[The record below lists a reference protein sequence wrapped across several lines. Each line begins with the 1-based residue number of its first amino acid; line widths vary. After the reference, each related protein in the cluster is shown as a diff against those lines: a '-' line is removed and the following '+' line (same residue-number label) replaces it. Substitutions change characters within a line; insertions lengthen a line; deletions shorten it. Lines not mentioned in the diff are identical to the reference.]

1 MSYERSRDGSHSVA
15 KSLPQV
21 CGDHAESSLML
32 KVLFPSQTASGSDT
46 ALSPSSHDM
55 NAQPM
60 HQHHPAKAR
69 AASLPWR
76 IPGTLLLAFNM
87 LAVSQ
92 PVAAGE
98 QADRAVAAVRQ
109 LVARGEVKPDA
120 VLRLR
125 AKQGNLVS
133 LLGRDFALQREW
145 ERQTGITIDASVMP
159 QLDSMEFIRNG
170 VDIDLT
176 VARTHEYADLSGSGL
191 IVDLKPWLDRFGIE
205 LAGDAGNGYL
215 QVAAQSRHGD
225 KVVAI
230 PADLDIA
237 LLFLR
242 RDMLEDPQH
251 KARFR
256 QQHGREL
263 AAPRTWAEYEQ
274 LVAFFDRPQDGFHGA
289 GEPRE
294 RLTAWMYWMPRYLST
309 AAPQR
314 LLFDDQMRPLIDS
327 PAGIEATRSYAA
339 VVRHSPPQVL
349 EDGRDFSYTLPLFV
363 RGKSFSTILTAATA
377 KIANRD
383 DSGVKG
389 KVIAVPMPGHMVNGR
404 LVRRTSFI
412 YGNNLVVPSNAPNK
426 ALAVLYALWL
436 TDPDHSLRS
445 VTANGIADPY
455 RQHHLRDEFVR
466 AMYTPQVIDLLAAEV
481 PRAVPGGTGLPGDAE
496 YLKALNQNLWL
507 AAAGRVTPA
516 EAMQRTSREW
526 EAITNRLGRTQQ
538 IAHWRAARKLY
549 PSAEPQP

>member
-1 MSYERSRDGSHSVA
+1 MSAVLLVGA
-15 KSLPQV
+15 AAAAALTAPLP
-21 CGDHAESSLML
+21 A
-32 KVLFPSQTASGSDT
+32 
-46 ALSPSSHDM
+46 
-55 NAQPM
+55 
-60 HQHHPAKAR
+60 
-69 AASLPWR
+69 
-76 IPGTLLLAFNM
+76 
-87 LAVSQ
+87 
-92 PVAAGE
+92 AAGE

-109 LVARGEVKPDA
+109 MVARGEIKPDT

-145 ERQTGITIDASVMP
+145 ERQTGIAIDASLMP

-170 VDIDLT
+170 TDIDLT
-176 VARTHEYADLSGSGL
+176 VARTHEFADLGESGL
-191 IVDLKPWLDRFGIE
+191 ITDLKPWLDRFGFK
-205 LAGDAGNGYL
+205 LADDATSGYL
-215 QVAAQSRHGD
+215 QLAAQSRRGEQ
-225 KVVAI
+225 VLAI

-242 RDMLEDPQH
+242 RDLLEDPQAR
-251 KARFR
+251 ARFR
-256 QQHGREL
+256 AQHGREL
-263 AAPRTWAEYEQ
+263 APPSTWAEYEQ

-314 LLFDDQMRPLIDS
+314 LLFDDQMRPLINS

-363 RGKSFSTILTAATA
+363 RGNTFSTILTVATA

-383 DSGVKG
+383 DSAVKG
-389 KVIAVPMPGHMVNGR
+389 KVMAVPMPGHRVQGQ
-404 LVRRTSFI
+404 LVRRTTFI

-455 RQHHLRDEFVR
+455 RAHHLRDEAVR
-466 AMYTPQVIDLLAAEV
+466 ASYTPQAIDVLAAEI
-481 PRAVPGGTGLPGDAE
+481 PRAAPGGTGLPGDAL

-507 AAAGRVTPA
+507 AAAGKHSPA
-516 EAMQRTSREW
+516 EAMQRTAREW
-526 EAITNRLGRTQQ
+526 DAITDRLGRAKQ
-538 IAHWRAARKLY
+538 IAHWRAARKLSTV
-549 PSAEPQP
+549 PEAQP

>member
-1 MSYERSRDGSHSVA
+1 MRA
-15 KSLPQV
+15 KPLTPHDPSATHAPHPQRR
-21 CGDHAESSLML
+21 
-32 KVLFPSQTASGSDT
+32 KFF
-46 ALSPSSHDM
+46 
-55 NAQPM
+55 
-60 HQHHPAKAR
+60 
-69 AASLPWR
+69 
-76 IPGTLLLAFNM
+76 GTLLLALNA
-87 LAVSQ
+87 LAASQ
-92 PVAAGE
+92 TASAGA
-98 QADRAVAAVRQ
+98 QADRAVAAVRE
-109 LVARGEVKPDA
+109 LVARGEIKPDA

-159 QLDSMEFIRNG
+159 QLDSMAFIRNG
-170 VDIDLT
+170 TDIDIT
-176 VARTHEYADLSGSGL
+176 VARTHEYADLSEAGL
-191 IVDLKPWLDRFGIE
+191 IADLKPWLDRFGVR
-205 LAGDAGNGYL
+205 LADDAGSGYVQL
-215 QVAAQSRHGD
+215 AAQSRRGD
-225 KVVAI
+225 QVLAI

-242 RDMLEDPQH
+242 RDLLEDPQH
-251 KARFR
+251 QARFR

-263 AAPRTWAEYEQ
+263 AVPRTWAEYEQ
-274 LVAFFDRPQDGFHGA
+274 LVAFFDRSKEGFHGA

-314 LLFDDQMRPLIDS
+314 LLFDEQMRPLIDS

-339 VVRHSPPQVL
+339 VVRYSPPQVL

-363 RGKSFSTILTAATA
+363 RGHSFSTILTAATA

-389 KVIAVPMPGHMVNGR
+389 KVIAVPMPGHRVDGQ
-404 LVRRTSFI
+404 LVQRTTFI

-436 TDPDHSLRS
+436 TDPDNSLRS

-455 RQHHLRDEFVR
+455 RQHHLRNETVR
-466 AMYTPQVIDLLAAEV
+466 ALYTPQAIDVLSSEV
-481 PRAVPGGTGLPGDAE
+481 PKAVPGGTGLPGDAE
-496 YLKALNQNLWL
+496 YLKALNENLWQ
-507 AAAGRVTPA
+507 AAAGRLTPR
-516 EAMQRTSREW
+516 EAMRRTSREW
-526 EAITNRLGRTQQ
+526 DAITNRLGRAQQ
-538 IAHWRAARKLY
+538 VAHWREVLKLY
-549 PSAEPQP
+549 PATAPQP